1 MRHIPVKIA
10 ALLFALAAVPCQ
22 AADAPVNPPATQASP
37 VPLSAS
43 DQKLYQQAF
52 DLIQIYSGT
61 GDHLERAY
69 KMLVD
74 IAKRNPTSG
83 YPYAG
88 LAEIRYR
95 LLDTGVG
102 APQEIIALAQEA
114 LRLDPRNADA
124 YVVLSKA
131 ALRQGNIGM
140 AIDAADKAIAIAP
153 DKPEALFVKAQLAV
167 RSGSY
172 AAAEKLY
179 LRTIELLP
187 HPNRKANIYSWLGQL
202 YASWRPI
209 NVPAA
214 IDAYEKSIELA
225 TANSPWR
232 LTNVSGFLVQHTD
245 RYDQAIGYL
254 ERVLKNG
261 DSPRA
266 RRYLGLAHFSKW
278 GEAYLN
284 PGKSKNSKVQVLQPP
299 AITKLTGVTPEL
311 SFVEDPVGRRP
322 PVATLALLK
331 AGLIKDVDVRPTG
344 STMTALIAAAYGNH
358 LDLVRA
364 LIDRGANVN
373 AVDQDDEKNMPIFY
387 AINNH
392 SFEMVKLLV
401 EKGARINVADGA
413 GIPLINR
420 AISIPI
426 LDRKSDFRSF
436 EYLLS
441 RGADPAIPDRQ
452 GQSTVAYVVTVK
464 EMPAARLLFNQ
475 HKADPNGTGPDGMP
489 LLLLAAQRSTYVPGT
504 EMVSFLLE
512 SGANP
517 WAKHKNVDI
526 LYSVGSNYP
535 AHALIRKAR
544 ETKPRPSNFGIA
556 FGESVGR

>member
-10 ALLFALAAVPCQ
+10 ALLLLLAAVPCL
-22 AADAPVNPPATQASP
+22 AADAQTNPPVAQATPA
-37 VPLSAS
+37 PLSTS

-52 DLIQIYSGT
+52 DLIQIYSGS
-61 GDHLERAY
+61 GDNLERAY
-69 KMLVD
+69 VMLAD

-88 LAEIRYR
+88 LAELRYR
-95 LLDTGVG
+95 LLDTGMG
-102 APQEIIALAQEA
+102 TPQEIIALAQQA
-114 LRLDPRNADA
+114 LRLDSKNADA

-131 ALRQGNIGM
+131 ALRQENIGM
-140 AIDAADKAIAIAP
+140 AVDAVNKAIEIAP
-153 DKPEALFVKAQLAV
+153 DKPEALFVKARLAV
-167 RSGSY
+167 RSGGN
-172 AAAEKLY
+172 AEAEKLY
-179 LRTIELLP
+179 LRMIELLP

-214 IDAYEKSIELA
+214 LHAYEKSVELA
-225 TANSPWR
+225 TENSPWR

-245 RYDQAIGYL
+245 RYDQAISYL
-254 ERVLKNG
+254 ERALKNG

-284 PGKSKNSKVQVLQPP
+284 PGKSKGSKVQPLQPA

-311 SFVEDPVGRRP
+311 AFVEDPVGRRTP
-322 PVATLALLK
+322 AATLALLK

-344 STMTALIAAAYGNH
+344 STMTALIAATYGNH

-401 EKGARINVADGA
+401 EKGARINVMDGT

-420 AISIPI
+420 AIAIPFI
-426 LDRKSDFRSF
+426 DHNPDIRSF
-436 EYLLS
+436 EYLLL
-441 RGADPAIPDRQ
+441 RGADPTIPDRR
-452 GQSTVAYVVTVK
+452 GESAVAFVVAAK

-475 HKADPNGTGPDGMP
+475 FKADPNGVGPDGMP
-489 LLLLAAQRSTYVPGT
+489 LLLLAAQRSMYVPGT
-504 EMVSFLLE
+504 EMISFLLE

-517 WAKHKNVDI
+517 WAKHKNSDI
-526 LYSVGSNYP
+526 LYSIAPNYS
-535 AHALIRKAR
+535 AHTLIRKAR
-544 ETKPRPSNFGIA
+544 ETKPKPPNFGIA
-556 FGESVGR
+556 FGEPMGK